1 MTEHILAQSKEDM
14 DNERT
19 RELNFMMRTGVPIP
33 ITGSRAAEIF
43 QTTYYDDFYTI
54 SELVERGHI
63 EYVGHQKEY
72 ICLRPMTD
80 FRVYVAGD
88 VRELQSGEIVTISLS
103 DGGREEFN
111 TWLAAQ

>member
-1 MTEHILAQSKEDM
+1 M
-14 DNERT
+14 DNERNK
-19 RELNFMMRTGVPIP
+19 ELAFMMRTGVPIP
-33 ITGSRAAEIF
+33 VTDSRAAEMF
-43 QTTYYDDFYTI
+43 QTIFYNDFYTI

-80 FRVYVAGD
+80 FRVFVAGD
-88 VRELQSGEIVTISLS
+88 VRELQSGEIVTMSLS
-103 DGGREEFN
+103 DSGREEFN